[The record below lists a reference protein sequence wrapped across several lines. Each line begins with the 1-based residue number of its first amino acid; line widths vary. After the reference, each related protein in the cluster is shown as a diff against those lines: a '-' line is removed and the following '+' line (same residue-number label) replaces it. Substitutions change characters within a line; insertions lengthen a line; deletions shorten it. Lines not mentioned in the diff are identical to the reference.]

1 MRFVRTT
8 AVVLFALLLAAGASA
23 QTKGKLRLTGKV
35 LNEAGQPVE
44 GADVRAARKGEAQP
58 QALATK
64 TNKEGEWS
72 FKDLA
77 AGDYV
82 IEAAKEGVGVVEV
95 TETLTDA
102 DKNGKAVNITIKPKA
117 ADPNAEIQAAHQQA
131 VELAKAGKP
140 AEARK
145 IWEDV
150 LAKHPQVWQFH
161 GPIGTMYAAEN
172 NPTKGIEHLKLAL
185 AKDPGNVPYQ
195 VLMGELMMEAG
206 DRAEAEKIL
215 MAVDISKVTDARAFM
230 NMSINKINSG
240 DKAQAEQAIEVLT
253 KLIPQFPNE
262 HMLFYLRGRAYLAA
276 TKNVEAKADLEK
288 YVAAAPATAPQMAD
302 AKKLLEQL
310 TKK

>member
-1 MRFVRTT
+1 M
-8 AVVLFALLLAAGASA
+8 AVVAFALLLAASASA
-23 QTKGKLRLTGKV
+23 QTKGKLRLMGKV

-44 GADVRAARKGEAQP
+44 GADVRAAKKGEATP
-58 QALATK
+58 QGLATK

-82 IEAAKEGVGVVEV
+82 IEASKEGVGVVEV
-95 TETLTDA
+95 AETLTDA
-102 DKNGKAVNITIKPKA
+102 DKNGKTVSLTIKPKV
-117 ADPNAEIQAAHQQA
+117 DPNAEIQAAHQQA
-131 VELAKAGKP
+131 VQLAQAGKP

-145 IWEDV
+145 IWEDI
-150 LAKHPQVWQFH
+150 LAKYPQVWQFH
-161 GPIGTMYAAEN
+161 GTIGTMYAAEN
-172 NPTKGIEHLKLAL
+172 NPAKGIEHLKLAL
-185 AKDPGNVPYQ
+185 AKDPANVPYQ
-195 VLMGELMMEAG
+195 VLMAELMMETG

-215 MAVDISKVTDARAFM
+215 MAVDMTKVTDARAFM

-240 DKAQAEQAIEVLT
+240 DKAQAEQAIDVLT

-262 HMLFYLRGRAYLAA
+262 HMLLYLRGRAYLAA

-288 YVAAAPATAPQMAD
+288 YVATAPATAPQMAD